1 MGGRLSFLRRKRAKQ
16 AATVPDAVP
25 TVVEAPPPPPP
36 EVFDSTTFWEALKG
50 ILRFRLPQGSDLVPI
65 DKSTLHIHDATKL
78 SDDELDDVKEVSK
91 ALGDRLTTK
100 KEDAAME
107 LFTYALSLLAIGNT
121 VAACDE
127 FVNVIATDPSFGRA
141 YTNLAH
147 TLLLDTQDD
156 PATLERVVGYLES
169 ALKYDDMEIR
179 ENTIL
184 LAEVQSL
191 LGNHAAA
198 LDVYGRLVRPPS
210 LARPL
215 YVVAS

>member
-91 ALGDRLTTK
+91 ALGDRLTTSNALLSTTK

-107 LFTYALSLLAIGNT
+107 LFTYALSLLALGNT
-121 VAACDE
+121 TDVE
-127 FVNVIATDPSFGRA
+127 KEWENVFHMARCEWALGRFDKSIA
-141 YTNLAH
+141 
-147 TLLLDTQDD
+147 LLDTLQLDANDAMD
-156 PATLERVVGYLES
+156 PS
-169 ALKYDDMEIR
+169 MSNK
-179 ENTIL
+179 
-184 LAEVQSL
+184 
-191 LGNHAAA
+191 
-198 LDVYGRLVRPPS
+198 RLVLADAQALFMRPHGG
-210 LARPL
+210 AD
-215 YVVAS
+215 VAAS

>member
-91 ALGDRLTTK
+91 ALGDRLTTSNALLSTTK

-107 LFTYALSLLAIGNT
+107 LFTYALSLLALGNT
-121 VAACDE
+121 VAAWCTDVE
-127 FVNVIATDPSFGRA
+127 KEWENVFHMARCEWALGRFDKSIA
-141 YTNLAH
+141 
-147 TLLLDTQDD
+147 LLDTLQLDANDAMD
-156 PATLERVVGYLES
+156 PS
-169 ALKYDDMEIR
+169 MSNK
-179 ENTIL
+179 
-184 LAEVQSL
+184 
-191 LGNHAAA
+191 
-198 LDVYGRLVRPPS
+198 RLVLADAQALFMRPHGG
-210 LARPL
+210 AD
-215 YVVAS
+215 VAAS